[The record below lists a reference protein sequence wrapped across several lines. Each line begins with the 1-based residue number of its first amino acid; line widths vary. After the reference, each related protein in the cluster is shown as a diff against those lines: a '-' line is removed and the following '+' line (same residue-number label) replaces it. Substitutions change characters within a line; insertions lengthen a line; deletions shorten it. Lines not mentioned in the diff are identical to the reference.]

1 MSKIDAMTASKKLRE
16 MATQLNII
24 PSSEVGQA
32 LTLAL
37 ECLED
42 YAKQEIKENEQYRGD
57 NEY

>member
-1 MSKIDAMTASKKLRE
+1 MNAKTASKKLRE

-42 YAKQEIKENEQYRGD
+42 YAKQEIQENEQYRGD
-57 NEY
+57 NKY

>member
-1 MSKIDAMTASKKLRE
+1 MNAKTASKKLRE

-57 NEY
+57 NEYW